1 MSQRELFRPP
11 APKPNSGTLGLLRLL
26 ATLKR
31 NPLECWSEEHFSE
44 PIATVRLPIGQ
55 VLLVHEPSAIRHVL
69 LDNAANY
76 RKDPMQRRV
85 LSAGLGDGLLSVDGE
100 QWQSQRRTLAPLFAR
115 KTVTS
120 FAAAMQVV
128 AQGVVERWRR
138 FGSGSVIDVAAEM
151 TLVTLNVLALTIFSD
166 GISGDLEEF
175 RMAMNAYFA
184 VIGRIG
190 ALDLF
195 GVPDFVPRPG
205 RARLRQTLGY
215 FENLIDGL
223 IERRREALARSP
235 NHAPADLLTLLL
247 RALDPSTQRPMN
259 IAEVK
264 SNILTFLSAGHETT
278 ANTLTWSLFLLSQS
292 PEWRERVE
300 AEADREMAGPSE
312 GLVERLV
319 VTRAVIDEAVRLYP
333 PIAALSRIAGGPDIL
348 GGHQV
353 KRRTLI
359 VMAPYVLHRHKKL
372 WDRPDVFDPG
382 RFLGDQKQR
391 IDRFAYMPFGAGART
406 CIGSTFA
413 LQEATLVLATL
424 VRNFTMRLAPEARV
438 WPMLRI
444 TLRPENGMPIMVEPR
459 EQGRTFA
466 AVAAE

>member
-1 MSQRELFRPP
+1 MSAKELFRPP
-11 APKPNSGTLGLLRLL
+11 APVPNSSTLGLFRLL

-31 NPLECWSEEHFSE
+31 NPLECWSAEHFSE
-44 PIATVRLPIGQ
+44 PIATVRLPVGQ
-55 VLLVHEPSAIRHVL
+55 VLLVHEPTAIRRVL
-69 LDNAANY
+69 LDNATNY

-85 LSAGLGDGLLSVDGE
+85 LSAGLGDGLLSVEGE
-100 QWQSQRRTLAPLFAR
+100 QWQAQRRTLAPLFAR
-115 KTVTS
+115 RTVSS
-120 FAAAMQVV
+120 FAGAMQEA

-166 GISGDLEEF
+166 GISGDLDEF

-205 RARLRQTLGY
+205 RGRLRETLGY
-215 FENLIDGL
+215 FESLIDGL
-223 IERRREALARSP
+223 IERRRNALADSADE
-235 NHAPADLLTLLL
+235 APADLLTLLL

-292 PEWRERVE
+292 PEWRARVE
-300 AEADREMAGPSE
+300 AEVDSEMAGPAE
-312 GLVERLV
+312 GLAERLV

-333 PIAALSRIAGGPDIL
+333 PIAAMSRIADGPDQL
-348 GGHQV
+348 GSFRV
-353 KRRTLI
+353 RRRTLI
-359 VMAPYVLHRHKKL
+359 VMAPYVLHRHRKL
-372 WDRPDVFDPG
+372 WDRPDMFDPA
-382 RFLGDQKQR
+382 RFLEDEKQR
-391 IDRFAYMPFGAGART
+391 IDRFAYMPFGAGVRT

-413 LQEATLVLATL
+413 LQEATLVLAAL
-424 VRNFTMRLAPEARV
+424 VKNFKMQLAPEARV
-438 WPMLRI
+438 WPMLRV
-444 TLRPENGMPIMVEPR
+444 TLRPENGLPMLIEPR
-459 EQGRTFA
+459 QPVRRL
-466 AVAAE
+466 AEILAG

>member
-1 MSQRELFRPP
+1 
-11 APKPNSGTLGLLRLL
+11 LL
-26 ATLKR
+26 AALKR

-55 VLLVHEPSAIRHVL
+55 ILLVHEPSAVRHVL
-69 LDNAANY
+69 LGNAANY

-85 LSAGLGDGLLSVDGE
+85 LSAGLGDGLLSVEGE
-100 QWQSQRRTLAPLFAR
+100 QWQAQRRTLAPLFAR
-115 KTVTS
+115 RTVTS
-120 FAAAMQVV
+120 FAGAMQSA
-128 AQGVVERWRR
+128 AQGVAERWRR
-138 FGSGSVIDVAAEM
+138 FDANAVVDVAAEM

-166 GISGDLEEF
+166 GISGDLDEF
-175 RMAMNAYFA
+175 RLAMNAYFA

-205 RARLRQTLGY
+205 RGRLKETLGY

-223 IERRREALARSP
+223 IERRRETLARSP
-235 NHAPADLLTLLL
+235 DYAPADLLTLLL

-259 IAEVK
+259 LAEVK

-300 AEADREMAGPSE
+300 AEVNSEMRGPQK
-312 GLVERLV
+312 GLAERLV

-333 PIAALSRIAGGPDIL
+333 PIAALSRIADGPDVIS
-348 GGHQV
+348 GHQV

-359 VMAPYVLHRHKKL
+359 VIAPYVLHRHKKL

-382 RFLGDQKQR
+382 RFLGDEKQR

-424 VRNFTMRLAPEARV
+424 VQNFKMRLAPGARV
-438 WPMLRI
+438 WPQLRI
-444 TLRPENGMPIMVEPR
+444 TLRPEHGLPMLIAPR
-459 EQGRTFA
+459 EPVEA
-466 AVAAE
+466 LAEPTAG

>member
-1 MSQRELFRPP
+1 MSDRAPFRPP
-11 APKPNSGTLGLLRLL
+11 APTPNERMLGLFQLL

-31 NPLECWSEEHFSE
+31 NPLECWTEEHFSQ

-55 VLLVHEPSAIRHVL
+55 VLLVHEPNAIRRVL
-69 LDNAANY
+69 FDNAANY

-85 LSAGLGDGLLSVDGE
+85 LSAGLGDGLLSAEGE
-100 QWQSQRRTLAPLFAR
+100 QWQAQRRTLAPLFAR
-115 KTVTS
+115 KTVTG
-120 FAAAMQVV
+120 FAAAMQEA

-138 FGSGSVIDVAAEM
+138 FKSGSVIDVAAEM

-166 GISGDLEEF
+166 GISGDLDEF
-175 RMAMNAYFA
+175 RAAMNAYFG

-205 RARLRQTLGY
+205 RARLQQTLGY
-215 FENLIDGL
+215 FDNLIDGL
-223 IERRREALARSP
+223 IEHRREALAQSP
-235 NHAPADLLTLLL
+235 DHAPADLLTLLL
-247 RALDPSTQRPMN
+247 RALDPSTQRPMTL
-259 IAEVK
+259 AEVK

-292 PEWRERVE
+292 PEWRDRVE
-300 AEADREMAGPSE
+300 AEVDREMCGPAE
-312 GLVERLV
+312 GLAERLV

-333 PIAALSRIAGGPDIL
+333 PISALSRIADGPDIV
-348 GGHQV
+348 GGHRV

-359 VMAPYVLHRHKKL
+359 VIAPYVLHRHKTL

-382 RFLGDQKQR
+382 RFLGDAKQQ

-413 LQEATLVLATL
+413 QQEATLVLATL
-424 VRNFTMRLAPEARV
+424 VQSFKMRLAPDARI
-438 WPMLRI
+438 WPLLRI
-444 TLRPENGMPIMVEPR
+444 TLRPEQGLPMLIEPR
-459 EQGRTFA
+459 EKIGRA
-466 AVAAE
+466 SCRE

>member
-1 MSQRELFRPP
+1 MFEKELFRPP
-11 APKPNSGTLGLLRLL
+11 APTPNARTLGLFRLL

-31 NPLECWSEEHFSE
+31 NPLECWSEEHFCES
-44 PIATVRLPIGQ
+44 IATVRLPIGR
-55 VLLVHEPSAIRHVL
+55 VLLVHEPTAIRRVL

-76 RKDPMQRRV
+76 RKDPLQRRV
-85 LSAGLGDGLLSVDGE
+85 LSAGLGDGLLSVEGE
-100 QWQSQRRTLAPLFAR
+100 QWQAQRRTLAPLFAR
-115 KTVTS
+115 KTVTT
-120 FAAAMQVV
+120 FAGAMQAA
-128 AQGVVERWRR
+128 AQGVVERWRQ

-166 GISGDLEEF
+166 GISDDLDEF

-184 VIGRIG
+184 VIGKIG

-205 RARLRQTLGY
+205 RARLRETLGY

-223 IERRREALARSP
+223 IEHRRQALDRAP
-235 NHAPADLLTLLL
+235 ADAPADLLTLLL

-264 SNILTFLSAGHETT
+264 SNVLTFLSAGHETT

-292 PEWRERVE
+292 PDWRARVE
-300 AEADREMAGPSE
+300 AEVDSEFTGPAE
-312 GLVERLV
+312 GLAERLV
-319 VTRAVIDEAVRLYP
+319 ATRAVIDEAVRLYP
-333 PIAALSRIAGGPDIL
+333 PIAALSRIADGPDQL
-348 GGHQV
+348 GRHQV
-353 KRRTLI
+353 RRRTLI
-359 VMAPYVLHRHKKL
+359 VIAPYVLHRHSRL

-382 RFLGDQKQR
+382 RFLGDEKQR
-391 IDRFAYMPFGAGART
+391 IDRFAYMPFGAGVRT

-424 VRNFTMRLAPEARV
+424 IKNFRMQLAPRANV
-438 WPMLRI
+438 WPMLRV
-444 TLRPENGMPIMVEPR
+444 TLRPENGLPMVIEPR
-459 EQGRTFA
+459 QPVRRL
-466 AVAAE
+466 AEASAG

>member
-11 APKPNSGTLGLLRLL
+11 APAPNSGTLGLFKLL

-31 NPLECWSEEHFSE
+31 NPLECWSEQHFSE
-44 PIATVRLPIGQ
+44 PIATVTLPIGQ
-55 VLLVHEPSAIRHVL
+55 VLLVHEPNAIRHVL

-76 RKDPMQRRV
+76 RKDPLQRRV
-85 LSAGLGDGLLSVDGE
+85 LSAGLGDGLLSVEGE
-100 QWQSQRRTLAPLFAR
+100 QWQAQRRTLAPLFAR
-115 KTVTS
+115 RTVTS
-120 FAAAMQVV
+120 FAAAMQSA
-128 AQGVVERWRR
+128 AQGLVERWRR
-138 FGSGSVIDVAAEM
+138 FGSGCVVDVAAEM

-166 GISGDLEEF
+166 GISGDLDEF
-175 RMAMNAYFA
+175 RAAMNAYFA

-205 RARLRQTLGY
+205 RARLRETLSY

-223 IERRREALARSP
+223 IERRRQVLARSP
-235 NHAPADLLTLLL
+235 DHAPADLLTLLL
-247 RALDPSTQRPMN
+247 RALDPSTQRPMTL
-259 IAEVK
+259 AEVK

-292 PEWRERVE
+292 PEWRARVE
-300 AEADREMAGPSE
+300 AEVDREMAGPAE
-312 GLVERLV
+312 GLAERLV

-333 PIAALSRIAGGPDIL
+333 PIAALSRIADGPDIV

-359 VMAPYVLHRHKKL
+359 VIAPYVLHRHRKL

-382 RFLGDQKQR
+382 RFLGDEKQG

-424 VRNFTMRLAPEARV
+424 VRNFKMRLAPEARV
-438 WPMLRI
+438 WPLLRI
-444 TLRPENGMPIMVEPR
+444 TLRPENGMPLQIEPR
-459 EQGRTFA
+459 EPVRALEQATAG
-466 AVAAE
+466 